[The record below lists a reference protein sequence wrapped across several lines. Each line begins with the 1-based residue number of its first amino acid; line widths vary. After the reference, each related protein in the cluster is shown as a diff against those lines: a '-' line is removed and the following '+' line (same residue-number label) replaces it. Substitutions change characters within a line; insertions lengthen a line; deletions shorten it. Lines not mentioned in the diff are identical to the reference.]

1 MTRTLSSPS
10 GPRPEEAP
18 ATWPELFAGWVAATP
33 DAVAVECRAQ
43 RLTYAEL
50 DDRSARLATVL
61 VERGAGPETLV
72 ALAVP
77 RGVDLVVAQVAI
89 LRAGAAYLPLDPD
102 QPPSR
107 TELVVDDARPAVL
120 LGTRETAAQL
130 PLPAGTPAVL
140 LDDDAGA
147 IAAAAPASAVE
158 LDVRSAAYVI
168 HTSGSTGRPKGVV
181 VTHSGVAQL
190 VATQSHRLGVG
201 PDDRVLGFA
210 STGFDVA
217 FWELCMAL
225 LSGGRLVV
233 VPAELRL
240 PGPELAGYAR
250 EHAVTVMA
258 LPPALLA
265 ALPPDVDLPR
275 ATLLAG
281 TERVSPEL
289 VARWGRDRRMVNAYG
304 PTEATVNSTLGE
316 CDPARTGPTVPI
328 GVPDPQTTVH
338 VLGPDLAPAD
348 EGELYLGGPGLA
360 RGYLNRPGL
369 TAERFVADP
378 FGGPGERLYRTGDL
392 VRRDPDGEL
401 EFLGRA
407 DDQLK
412 VRGYRIEPG
421 EIESVLRAHP
431 HVADA
436 VAGLHEP
443 APGDRRLAAWVVP
456 ATGGTDAAERVS
468 NWKDVHELLYAA
480 TSAEDGDP
488 TGYEGGFAGW
498 NSTYDG
504 TAIPRADMRAWRDAT
519 VERIRELG
527 PGRVLELGVGNGLL
541 LAELAAGCPRYVGT
555 DVSAEAVAALGR
567 WVDGR
572 PELQERVELHARAA
586 HELDDLAGPFD
597 TIVINSVAQ
606 YFPGPE
612 YLLDVLQRSA
622 GLLAPGGAIFVGDV
636 RHAGLLRTFRAGV
649 VATRSPAADP
659 AELRRALDGAV
670 AWEGELLCHPDFFT
684 GLDGYAGLD
693 GFDGALIR
701 IKRATAHDELS
712 RYRYDVV
719 LRRSGASGAGGAP
732 GPEPVRLSWAGAGS
746 SAHGLAGAIRGALAD
761 GRPDALRV
769 TGVPDLRSAGDRAA
783 RARIDGEPEPE
794 AGADPEEL
802 LRLGESLGYT
812 AAGTWGSE
820 PTVELLFTRPG
831 AGSEPAAAQEAV
843 YRPTG
848 AAELVHRPA
857 PFRDVDVLVGT
868 LREHLRDRLP
878 DWMVPAAVVPV
889 PSIPVLASGKTDRAA
904 LPAPDLSAQVR
915 GTRPGTPREELLCT
929 LVSEVLGV
937 PGIGTDDDFFALGGD
952 SVLSIRL
959 VVRAREAGL
968 TITPRQVFT
977 HRTVQELAEVVGT
990 RTVHTGTD
998 CSSSVTEP
1006 DDEAHAALEVPGG
1019 IAFTGPVS
1027 PLQEGFFFHAALDPS
1042 DTSYVVQEVLD
1053 LPSDVDSDALRAAVQ
1068 DLLDRHPQ
1076 LRAGFAQR
1084 ADGRVVQA
1092 VAARVELP
1100 WSEHH
1105 VDAAGTAGG
1114 SADGSIDG
1122 GSTDSGSADGSSADG
1137 SSTAGGSAA
1146 GGSAAAGTDGGAAVL
1161 DAERARPFDLA
1172 RPPLLRA
1179 ALLHDHG
1186 RARLALT
1193 FQHAVLD
1200 GWSVAVLV
1208 GELQQAYAERSR
1220 GRTPADD
1227 GRTQQAEA
1235 RLRAWFD
1242 HLAALD
1248 TGPAR
1253 AEAREVW
1260 DAELAGAEPVRL
1272 LDSLPGPALPGT
1284 AQSDAALSDTAL
1296 SGTELP
1302 APVPRPHARRTLTLD
1317 AEATGALDR
1326 AARAQG
1332 VTPST
1337 LLHAAWAL
1345 TVGALTGNC
1354 DVLVGSTVS
1363 GRDAAVD
1370 GIAEAVGLFV
1380 NTVPVRLRWAPGE
1393 PLSVPLRRMQEGR
1406 TAVLDHP
1413 QVRLADLQRD
1423 RGELFDSIVVVE
1435 NFPAAAEGVVGDVEV
1450 RDAVHY
1456 PLALVVGTGAETTV
1470 VLKHDLDRVDVET
1483 AALVLELFGATV
1495 HALVHEPARATG
1507 SLPLRAGA
1515 EPAAGPVRPLD
1526 TRTLPERITAGLARD
1541 PGRTVVVAPDGE
1553 LAAAEL
1559 DRRSAALAGALRE
1572 RGAGPGTVVGVAVP
1586 RSCALMVALTGV
1598 LRSGAAYLPLDPEH
1612 PPERLSFVAADAGV
1626 DLVVVAAQG
1635 GPAEGASPQDVP
1647 LPGLPGVTRIPVEEA
1662 AAGPVP
1668 AELPHP
1674 DPDDAAYLIYTS
1686 GSTGRPKGVVVS
1698 HRAVGN
1704 RLDWMQDAYPL
1715 GADDRVLQKTP
1726 AGFDVSVWEFFW
1738 ALAEGATVVL
1748 ARPGGHRDPE
1758 YLAATVRDERITTL
1772 HFVPSMLEGFLA
1784 AEQVTADAGWA
1795 RSLRRVFCSGEA
1807 LPAAAARDW
1816 HALTGVPLHNLY
1828 GPTEAAVDVT
1838 AHAVAASPVAD
1849 GADGPG
1855 SGAGGTVPIGTPVWN
1870 TRTHVLDACLRP
1882 VPDGVP
1888 GELYLAGVQLARGY
1902 HARPDLTADRFV
1914 ADPFG
1919 GPGERLYRTG
1929 DVVRRTGAA
1938 IEYLGRDDGQVKIR
1952 GQRIELGEIEAA
1964 LGALDGVARAA
1975 VVIRRDGPAPTLV
1988 GYVVPRAGGVE
1999 GCGVEGCGVEGCGV
2013 EGSALREAL
2022 AARLPE
2028 AMVPAAV
2035 VVLDDLPLTPNG
2047 KLDRAAL
2054 PAPGATGSGA
2064 SRAPATHA
2072 ERVLCAA
2079 FAEVLQRDTVSADD
2093 DFLAL
2098 GGDSITSIAVSSR
2111 ARRAGLDV
2119 GPADVLAGRT
2129 PAAVAGRAGEAA
2141 APIPPL
2147 PEPDAATWDRV
2158 RAVAGSGVAEIW
2170 PLSPLQ
2176 EGLYFHATLDGAE
2189 HDVYTVQE
2197 TVDLDHELDLDRF
2210 RDAVATLMAHH
2221 PALCAGFTADG
2232 LDGPVQFVLSDPAP
2246 PVEVVELGVA
2256 GADVD
2261 TERERATAADRAT
2274 PLDPAAPPLFRVT
2287 VLRGGGRDR
2296 VLIHRHLLIWDGW
2309 SAWLV
2314 LRGLFDTYA
2323 GDTPPEPG
2331 GSYRDLLA
2339 WLAARD
2345 PEPGREAWRTALA
2358 GLQEPTL
2365 AGPPP
2370 GTARHEVTETHSEL
2384 DAATSARLR
2393 ELARERGVTPST
2405 VLTTAWALALAAG
2418 TGRTDVVFGTSVAG
2432 RPSAVPDVENV
2443 VGLFLNTVPARVV
2456 LQPAESGADLLTR
2469 VQDERLALLP
2479 HETVGLGE
2487 IQRLSGHRTLFDT
2500 LFVYR
2505 PEGGA
2510 ERIADL
2516 GARHGVTALHN
2527 VDATHYPLTF
2537 IVTPGERFRITLS
2550 HTVGDD
2556 EAAAWI
2562 GRVERAVTALL
2573 DGPGDPVAGQ
2583 DLRSEAERAAV
2594 ERYRDGD
2601 PVDLAGD
2608 TIADLLAERA
2618 AVAAD
2623 DLALVSH
2630 STRLSYAEL
2639 DAAVNRTARLL
2650 LARGAGPETVVA
2662 LGLPRSAETVIALF
2676 AVLRTGAAYLPLEL
2690 DHPAA
2695 RLVETMRDAGPVALL
2710 TTSDVAPTLDGAG
2723 VATVVLDAPAV
2734 TAERSA
2740 LDPGPLTDDELG
2752 GFARSNPRR
2761 LDLPAYVIYTS
2772 GSTGRPKGV
2781 VTPYRGLTNM
2791 QINHR
2796 REIFDPVVADVRA
2809 RRGPHARLRVAHTV
2823 SFAFDMSWEE
2833 LLWLVEGHEVHVA
2846 DEELRRDAERL
2857 VAYCDEH
2864 AVDVVNVTP
2873 TYAAALLD
2881 AGLLAQRPMPLVLLG
2896 GEAVSDAVW
2905 TALREADGVL
2915 GYNLYGPTEY
2925 TINTLGAGTEDSATP
2940 TVGRP
2945 ITNTTAHVLDAWLR
2959 PVPDGVPGE
2968 LYIAGD
2974 GLARGYLGRYGLTA
2988 ERFVADPHRPG
2999 GRMYRTGDLVRRR
3012 IGEGGRGVLDF
3023 LGRTDDQVK
3032 IRGHRVEPGEVA
3044 AVLDAHPAVARA
3056 AVVADRSGPGGIARL
3071 VGYVVAAAAASA
3083 AVHPEP
3089 GADLPRVLRDDL
3101 RERLPDHLVPAA
3113 IVVVE
3118 DLPLT
3123 VNGKLDTGGLPAPD
3137 LAPAGQGRPPATP
3150 AEETLCGLFA
3160 QVLELPRVGPEDDF
3174 FDLGGHSLL
3183 ATRLLTRARTALG
3196 TDLVLRDLFAAPT
3209 PELLAARAG
3218 VAAPSTDRPELVA
3231 RPDRGDLLP
3240 LSGAQARLWL
3250 VSREGASAA
3259 YNYPLILRLSGELD
3273 TGALGA
3279 ALDDVVTRHEAL
3291 RTVIVEPGPRQR
3303 ILPAARVPFTVA
3315 EPATPEELAALVAAE
3330 LERPFDLAREIPIR
3344 ATVVPVS
3351 GFRGQDRDNHSL
3363 LLMLHHIATD
3373 EWSDRP
3379 LLDDLATAYTARLEG
3394 RAPGWAPLPVQYG
3407 DHTLWQA
3414 ELLGDP
3420 ADPGSLA
3427 ARRLDW
3433 WEATLAGAPDELE
3446 LPADRPRPPRPTHAG
3461 GLVEHPLPDDVRTG
3475 LHALG
3480 RTHGAS
3486 PFLVLHAAVV
3496 ALLTRLGAGT
3506 DLPLGAP
3513 VTGRADERL
3522 EDLVGFFVDT
3532 VVLRT
3537 DTSGDPTPAE
3547 LVARVRDAD
3556 LAAFAHADVP
3566 HQAVVER
3573 VNPPREPGRNPL
3585 FQVMVAHHARTADTL
3600 PALPGVTVT
3609 EEPVEARTAK
3619 FDLVFSFA
3627 ETTGDDAG
3635 LALHLEYSAER
3646 FDRATAASIAERFA
3660 AVAAAFATEPEV
3672 PLGRIDVLGPAGR
3685 AALAESAGDRD
3696 GGGAFAGPLS
3706 DVVSRHATADPD
3718 AIAVTDAD
3726 GDLSYAELDGRAAAV
3741 AAHLAASGIGRRDVV
3756 AVAVGRDAGLAATVL
3771 GLWRLGA
3778 VWLPVDPAHPA
3789 ERLTH
3794 LLTDS
3799 GAVALVATDAVAGRI
3814 PAVPG
3819 LPRLAPDGAP
3829 GESVPEPVALGP
3841 DDPAYLI
3848 YTSGSTGRPKG
3859 VLVPHDGIGVLTAT
3873 AAGRF
3878 GLDAG
3883 SRVLQ
3888 FASPGFDVVVF
3899 ELAMALG
3906 SGGRLVVAPEEV
3918 RTAGPELPAFLARH
3932 GVTHAAIPPALL
3944 GALPAGTELPS
3955 GMHVLV
3961 GTEAVPAD
3969 LVQRWAGRVALVV
3982 CYGLTEASVN
3992 STLWRA
3998 EPLPDGRVPI
4008 GSPDPGTV
4016 VQILD
4021 ERLAPVPDG
4030 VAGEMYVG
4038 GRGLALGYPGRAATT
4053 AERFVADPA
4062 GPPGARLYRTG
4073 DRVRRR
4079 DGLLEFLGRT
4089 DDQLKIRGH
4098 RVEPGEVAAVVSAH
4112 PAVRQAVVAAR
4123 GDLLVAY
4130 VVPEPGGAPEPAGL
4144 RAHAAER
4151 LPAALVPG
4159 AVVVLDGPLPLT
4171 PNGKIDHRA
4180 LDRLPLPGTGSGGP
4194 VTAAQRELAGL
4205 VGEVLG
4211 AADVGPDDDFFA
4223 LGCHSMAAMRLI
4235 GRVRARFGADLSVR
4249 DVFDAPTVAA
4259 LADLLARR
4267 PTDRPELV
4275 AGPPADPRG
4284 EPLAPAQVWRWARHR
4299 VDPRPDHALV
4309 LRPAEPYDTAA
4320 LAAAVDDV
4328 VARHEPLRS
4337 VFTGPGPSADTSSA
4351 EGLRL
4356 VRDHGPGLVESTRP
4370 AAELA
4375 REPFDLTVEPP
4386 FRALLAAGG
4395 ELVLVLHYL
4404 GVDEWS
4410 VVPLLR
4416 DLAAAYAARRQ
4427 GRTPEFTPLPVTATD
4442 HARWARAL
4450 AGVADDPGSAG
4461 PDTAES
4467 PGTAGSPGSAGGSGT
4482 ADDPATAD
4490 GSGSAG
4496 GSATA
4501 GESGTAGGSG
4511 TADGSGS
4518 AGGSGTAGGSGPEP
4532 DGRHARAVAYWQA
4545 ALTGVPAPVD
4555 PPAPGTVPVAAE
4567 TVVTELDPALRAE
4580 VEALARRERA
4590 GLFTVVQSALA
4601 VVLARRGAAVP
4612 VPTASFVAGRT
4623 EPALTDLVGSVA
4635 DVAILPV
4642 RPGPRGVDA
4651 ELLRTTRAD
4660 DLAGYDHVSIGLAA
4674 VARAVWDADPARV
4687 RPTVLLVPHED
4698 TGLADEQRV
4707 LGTLDAL
4714 DTGGATADLTVSV
4727 AEPEGDGS
4735 IVLELTHRLDAWTGD
4750 EARALAGELVEELR
4764 AAVRR

>member
-1 MTRTLSSPS
+1 MTRTLSHPS
-10 GPRPEEAP
+10 APRPDEAL
-18 ATWPELFAGWVAATP
+18 ATWPALFAERVAATP
-33 DAVAVECRAQ
+33 DAVAVQCRAD
-43 RLTYAEL
+43 RLTYAGL
-50 DDRSARLATVL
+50 DDRAARLATVL
-61 VERGAGPETLV
+61 IERGAGPETLV

-77 RGVDLVVAQVAI
+77 RGIDLVVAQVAI
-89 LRAGAAYLPLDPD
+89 LRAGAAYLPVDPD

-107 TELVVDDARPAVL
+107 TELVIDDARPAVVL
-120 LGTRETAAQL
+120 STRDVAAEL
-130 PLPAGTPAVL
+130 ALPAGIPTVL
-140 LDDDAGA
+140 LDGDAPV
-147 IAAAAPASAVE
+147 IAAAVPAPAPD
-158 LDVRSAAYVI
+158 LDVRAAAYVI

-181 VTHSGVAQL
+181 VTHSGVTQL
-190 VATQSHRLGVG
+190 VATQTRRLGIG
-201 PDDRVLGFA
+201 AGDRILGFA

-233 VPAELRL
+233 VPSELRL

-250 EHAVTVMA
+250 EHGVTVMA

-304 PTEATVNSTLGE
+304 PTEATVNATLGE

-328 GVPDPQTTVH
+328 GLPDPMTTVH
-338 VLGPDLAPAD
+338 VLGPDLRPTT

-369 TAERFVADP
+369 TAGRFVADP
-378 FGGPGERLYRTGDL
+378 FGAPGERLYRTGDV
-392 VRRDPDGEL
+392 VRIDDDGEL

-421 EIESVLRAHP
+421 EIESVLRGHP

-456 ATGGTDAAERVS
+456 ATGGADPADRVAD
-468 NWKDVHELLYAA
+468 WRGVHELLYAA

-504 TAIPRADMRAWRDAT
+504 TAIGRDDMRAWRDAT
-519 VERIRELG
+519 VARIRELG

-541 LAELAAGCPRYVGT
+541 LSELAPDCPRYVGT
-555 DVSAEAVAALGR
+555 DLSAEAVAALGR

-572 PELQERVELHARAA
+572 PGLRERVELHARAA
-586 HELDDLAGPFD
+586 HELDGLDGPFD

-612 YLLDVLQRSA
+612 YLLDVLHRSA
-622 GLLAPGGAIFVGDV
+622 ALLAPGGAVFVGDV

-649 VATRSPAADP
+649 VATRSPDADP
-659 AELRRALDGAV
+659 VELRRALDGAV

-684 GLDGYAGLD
+684 GLDGLAGTE
-693 GFDGALIR
+693 IR
-701 IKRATAHDELS
+701 IKRAAAHDELS

-719 LRRSGASGAGGAP
+719 LRPGAVRPDPAVEPVVLSWEGAGASAQT
-732 GPEPVRLSWAGAGS
+732 LTC
-746 SAHGLAGAIRGALAD
+746 AIRGALRD
-761 GRPDALRV
+761 GFPEALRV

-783 RARIDGEPEPE
+783 RARIDGEPEPD

-802 LRLGESLGYT
+802 LRLGESLGYV
-812 AAGTWGSE
+812 AAGTWGPE
-820 PTVELLFTRPG
+820 PTVELLFARPG
-831 AGSEPAAAQEAV
+831 VVADPL

-848 AAELVHRPA
+848 ATDPVHRPA

-868 LREHLRDRLP
+868 LREHLRGRLP
-878 DWMVPAAVVPV
+878 EWMVPAAVVAV
-889 PSIPVLASGKTDRAA
+889 PSIPVLANGKTDRAA

-915 GTRPGTPREELLCT
+915 GTPPGTPREELLCT

-937 PGIGTDDDFFALGGD
+937 PGMGADDDFFALGGD

-968 TITPRQVFT
+968 AITPRQVFT
-977 HRTVQELAEVVGT
+977 HRTVQELAAVA
-990 RTVHTGTD
+990 TVHTVHAGSDIGPAGT
-998 CSSSVTEP
+998 EL
-1006 DDEAHAALEVPGG
+1006 DDDARSAFAALDG
-1019 IAFTGPVS
+1019 IALVGPVA

-1053 LPSDVDSDALRAAVQ
+1053 LPSDVDPTAVRAALG

-1092 VAARVELP
+1092 VADRVVLP

-1105 VDAAGTAGG
+1105 VIGG
-1114 SADGSIDG
+1114 GDD
-1122 GSTDSGSADGSSADG
+1122 
-1137 SSTAGGSAA
+1137 
-1146 GGSAAAGTDGGAAVL
+1146 VL

-1179 ALLHDHG
+1179 ALLHDDD

-1200 GWSVAVLV
+1200 GWSVALLV
-1208 GELQQAYAERSR
+1208 GELQEAYAARLAGHAPVGEAPAGDDRAERA
-1220 GRTPADD
+1220 T
-1227 GRTQQAEA
+1227 A

-1242 HLAALD
+1242 HLTALD
-1248 TGPAR
+1248 ADGAR
-1253 AEAREVW
+1253 AAAGEVW

-1272 LDSLPGPALPGT
+1272 LDA
-1284 AQSDAALSDTAL
+1284 
-1296 SGTELP
+1296 LP
-1302 APVPRPHARRTLTLD
+1302 APGSSSHRPRPHVQRTLTLD
-1317 AEATGALDR
+1317 ADATGALDR

-1345 TVGALTGNC
+1345 TVGALSGSR

-1363 GRDAAVD
+1363 GRDAPVD
-1370 GIAEAVGLFV
+1370 GIGEAVGLFV

-1393 PLSVPLRRMQEGR
+1393 SLSAPLRRMQDGR

-1413 QVRLADLQRD
+1413 QVRLADLQRG
-1423 RGELFDSIVVVE
+1423 RGELFDSLVVVE
-1435 NFPAAAEGVVGDVEV
+1435 NFPAAPAGIVGDVEV

-1456 PLALVVGTGAETTV
+1456 PLALVVGTGRETTV
-1470 VLKHDLDRVDVET
+1470 VLKHDRARVDAGT
-1483 AALVLELFGATV
+1483 AQLLLDLFGATV
-1495 HALVHEPARATG
+1495 TALVHEPARAAG
-1507 SLPLRAGA
+1507 SLPLRSDD

-1526 TRTLPERITAGLARD
+1526 IRTLPERITAGLARD
-1541 PGRTVVVAPDGE
+1541 PGHTAVVAPDGT
-1553 LAAAEL
+1553 LDAAEL
-1559 DRRSAALAGALRE
+1559 DRRSAALAGALRA
-1572 RGAGPGTVVGVAVP
+1572 RGAGPGAVVGVAVP
-1586 RSCALMVALTGV
+1586 RSCELMVALIGV
-1598 LRSGAAYLPLDPEH
+1598 LRAGAAYLPLDPDH
-1612 PPERLSFVAADAGV
+1612 PAERSAHIAADAGL
-1626 DLVVVAAQG
+1626 DLVLVPSA
-1635 GPAEGASPQDVP
+1635 DDP
-1647 LPGLPGVTRIPVEEA
+1647 LPELPGVTRLPVGPLSA
-1662 AAGPVP
+1662 DPVP
-1668 AELPHP
+1668 ADLPFP

-1698 HRAVGN
+1698 HRAIGN
-1704 RLDWMQDAYPL
+1704 RLDWMQYAHPIT
-1715 GADDRVLQKTP
+1715 AVDRVLQKTP

-1738 ALAEGATVVL
+1738 APARGATVVL

-1758 YLAATVRDERITTL
+1758 YLAGLIREERITTL

-1784 AEQVTADAGWA
+1784 AEQVTADPSWA

-1816 HALTGVPLHNLY
+1816 HALTGVELHNLY

-1838 AHAVAASPVAD
+1838 AHAV
-1849 GADGPG
+1849 GADP
-1855 SGAGGTVPIGTPVWN
+1855 GTVPIGDPVWN
-1870 TRTHVLDACLRP
+1870 TRTHVLDGCLRP

-1902 HARPDLTADRFV
+1902 HARPGLTADRFV

-1919 GPGERLYRTG
+1919 APGERLYRTG
-1929 DVVRRTGAA
+1929 DVVRRAGGTL
-1938 IEYLGRDDGQVKIR
+1938 EYLGREDGQVKIR
-1952 GQRIELGEIEAA
+1952 GQRIELGEIEAE
-1964 LGALDGVARAA
+1964 LGALDGVGRAA
-1975 VVIRRDGPAPTLV
+1975 VVIRRDGPAPVLV
-1988 GYVVPRAGGVE
+1988 GYVVPRPAPSGDPGADVPGAAGVPA
-1999 GCGVEGCGVEGCGV
+1999 
-2013 EGSALREAL
+2013 SAGETGALDGATLREAL

-2047 KLDRAAL
+2047 KLDRNAL
-2054 PAPGATGSGA
+2054 PAPEAAASGPV
-2064 SRAPATHA
+2064 REPATHA

-2079 FAEVLQRDTVSADD
+2079 FAEVLGRDTVSADD

-2119 GPADVLAGRT
+2119 GPADVLTGRT
-2129 PAAVAGRAGEAA
+2129 PAAVAARAGTVAE
-2141 APIPPL
+2141 PVPPL
-2147 PEPDAATWDRV
+2147 PEPDEATWRRV
-2158 RAVAGSGVAEIW
+2158 REIAGPDVAEVW

-2210 RDAVATLMAHH
+2210 RAAVATLMARH
-2221 PALCAGFTADG
+2221 PALRAGFTADG
-2232 LDGPVQFVLSDPAP
+2232 LDGPVQFVVSEPAP
-2246 PVEVVELGVA
+2246 PVELVEVA
-2256 GADVD
+2256 GDD
-2261 TERERATAADRAT
+2261 ERDRATAADRST
-2274 PLDPAAPPLFRVT
+2274 PPALAIPPLFRIT

-2323 GDTPPEPG
+2323 GAAPPEPG

-2358 GLQEPTL
+2358 GLAEPTL

-2370 GTARHEVTETHSEL
+2370 GTGRHEVAETHLDL
-2384 DAATSARLR
+2384 DAATSTRLR
-2393 ELARERGVTPST
+2393 ELARDRGVTPST
-2405 VLTTAWALALAAG
+2405 VLSTAWALALAAG

-2443 VGLFLNTVPARVV
+2443 VGLFLNTVPARVG
-2456 LQPAESGADLLTR
+2456 LRPAETGAALLAR

-2505 PEGGA
+2505 PEGG
-2510 ERIADL
+2510 EQRIADL
-2516 GARHGVTALHN
+2516 GARHGVTGMRN
-2527 VDATHYPLTF
+2527 VDATHYPLTLV
-2537 IVTPGERFRITLS
+2537 VTPGERFRITLS

-2556 EAAAWI
+2556 AAAAWT
-2562 GRVERAVTALL
+2562 GRVERALRALL
-2573 DGPGDPVAGQ
+2573 DHPDDPVVAH
-2583 DLRSEAERAAV
+2583 DLRSDHERDAV
-2594 ERYRDGD
+2594 EEHRTGRT
-2601 PVDLAGD
+2601 VDLAGD
-2608 TIADLLAERA
+2608 TVADLLAERA

-2623 DLALVSH
+2623 DLALVSGP
-2630 STRLSYAEL
+2630 TRFTYAEL

-2650 LARGAGPETVVA
+2650 IARGAGPETVVA

-2695 RLVETMRDAGPVALL
+2695 RLVETMQDARPVALL
-2710 TTSDVAPTLDGAG
+2710 TTAAVAPTLDGAD
-2723 VATVVLDAPAV
+2723 VRAIVLDDAAV
-2734 TAERSA
+2734 AAERAA
-2740 LDPGPLTDDELG
+2740 LDPGPLTGDELG
-2752 GFARSNPRR
+2752 DFARGDPRR

-2791 QINHR
+2791 QLNHR

-2809 RRGPHARLRVAHTV
+2809 RRGPDARLRVAHTV

-2857 VAYCDEH
+2857 VAYCDGNEI
-2864 AVDVVNVTP
+2864 DVVNVTP

-2881 AGLLAQRPMPLVLLG
+2881 AGLLAHRPMPLVLLG

-2925 TINTLGAGTEDSATP
+2925 TINTLGAGTGDSATP
-2940 TVGRP
+2940 AVGRP
-2945 ITNTTAHVLDAWLR
+2945 ITNTTAHVLDTWLR

-2988 ERFVADPHRPG
+2988 ERFVADPRNPG

-3012 IGEGGRGVLDF
+3012 TGGDVHGILDF

-3044 AVLDAHPAVARA
+3044 ALLDAHPAVARA

-3071 VGYVVAAAAASA
+3071 VGYVVAAAHEAAP
-3083 AVHPEP
+3083 VT
-3089 GADLPRVLRDDL
+3089 DLPRALRDEL
-3101 RERLPDHLVPAA
+3101 RDRLPDHLVPAA
-3113 IVVVE
+3113 IVVVD

-3123 VNGKLDTGGLPAPD
+3123 VNGKLDTGALPAPD

-3183 ATRLLTRARTALG
+3183 ATRLLSRARTALG
-3196 TDLVLRDLFAAPT
+3196 ADLVLRDLFAAPT

-3218 VAAPSTDRPELVA
+3218 AATPSTGRPELVA

-3240 LSGAQARLWL
+3240 LSAAQARLWL
-3250 VSREGASAA
+3250 VSREGGGAA
-3259 YNYPLILRLSGELD
+3259 YHFPLVLRLR
-3273 TGALGA
+3273 GALDIDALAA
-3279 ALDDVVTRHEAL
+3279 ALDDVVARHEAL

-3303 ILPAARVPFTVA
+3303 VLPAPRVPFTVVD
-3315 EPATPEELAALVAAE
+3315 TEEAQVPDLVAAE
-3330 LERPFDLAREIPIR
+3330 LERPFDLARDIPIR
-3344 ATVVPVS
+3344 ATVLRPGPREHVLV
-3351 GFRGQDRDNHSL
+3351 
-3363 LLMLHHIATD
+3363 LMLHHIATD

-3379 LLDDLATAYTARLEG
+3379 LLDDLAIAYRARLDG
-3394 RAPGWAPLPVQYG
+3394 REPGWEPLPVQYG

-3420 ADPGSLA
+3420 RDPGSLA
-3427 ARRLDW
+3427 ARHLDW
-3433 WEATLAGAPDELE
+3433 WESTLAGAPEEIE
-3446 LPADRPRPPRPTHAG
+3446 LPADRARPARPTYAG
-3461 GLVEHPLPDDVRTG
+3461 GLVEHPLPADVRAG
-3475 LHALG
+3475 LHTLG

-3486 PFLVLHAAVV
+3486 PFLVLHAAVA

-3532 VVLRT
+3532 VVLRA

-3547 LVARVRDAD
+3547 LVDRVRDAD

-3573 VNPPREPGRNPL
+3573 INPVREPGRNPL
-3585 FQVMVAHHARTADTL
+3585 FQVMVAHHARPGGEL
-3600 PALPGVTVT
+3600 LALPGVTAA

-3627 ETTGDDAG
+3627 ETTGEDG
-3635 LALHLEYSAER
+3635 SLALHLEYSAER
-3646 FDRATAASIAERFA
+3646 FDRRSAESIAARFA
-3660 AVAAAFATEPEV
+3660 AVAHAFATAPERSI
-3672 PLGRIDVLGPAGR
+3672 GAIDVLDEAER
-3685 AALAESAGDRD
+3685 AALRDRSGDPS
-3696 GGGAFAGPLS
+3696 GGGAFLGPLS
-3706 DVVSRHATADPD
+3706 DVVARHASSTPA
-3718 AIAVTDAD
+3718 AIAVTGPG
-3726 GDLSYAELDGRAAAV
+3726 GDVSYAELDARAAGV
-3741 AAHLAASGIGRRDVV
+3741 AAHLAASGIGRGDVV
-3756 AVAVGRDAGLAATVL
+3756 AVAVGRDAGLVATVL

-3778 VWLPVDPAHPA
+3778 VWLALDPAHPS

-3799 GAVALVATDAVAGRI
+3799 GAVALVVTDDVADRI
-3814 PAVPG
+3814 PTVDG
-3819 LPRLAPDGAP
+3819 LPRLTPDAPAGDHA
-3829 GESVPEPVALGP
+3829 PEPVALGP

-3859 VLVPHDGIGVLTAT
+3859 VLVPHDGVGVLTAT
-3873 AAGRF
+3873 AAERF
-3878 GLDAG
+3878 GVDSG

-3906 SGGRLVVAPEEV
+3906 TGGRLVVAPEGV
-3918 RTAGPELPAFLARH
+3918 RTTGPELPAFLARH

-3944 GALPAGTELPS
+3944 GAFPAGTELPA

-3961 GTEAVPAD
+3961 GTEAVPPD
-3969 LVQRWAGRVALVV
+3969 LVERWAGRVSLVV

-3992 STLWRA
+3992 STLWLA
-3998 EPLPDGRVPI
+3998 GPTGDGRVPI
-4008 GSPDPGTV
+4008 GIPDPGTV
-4016 VQILD
+4016 VRVLD
-4021 ERLAPVPDG
+4021 DRLSPVPDG
-4030 VAGEMYVG
+4030 VAGELYVG
-4038 GRGLALGYPGRAATT
+4038 GRGLALGYPGRPGLSAG
-4053 AERFVADPA
+4053 RFVADPG

-4079 DGLLEFLGRT
+4079 EGLLEFLGRT

-4098 RVEPGEVAAVVSAH
+4098 RVEPGEVAAAVTAH
-4112 PAVRQAVVAAR
+4112 PAVRQAVVDTR
-4123 GDLLVAY
+4123 GDLLAVY
-4130 VVPEPGGAPEPAGL
+4130 VVPEPGHQPEPAEL
-4144 RAHAAER
+4144 RAHAADR

-4171 PNGKIDHRA
+4171 PNGKVDRRA
-4180 LDRLPLPGTGSGGP
+4180 LSRLPLPGAGP
-4194 VTAAQRELAGL
+4194 GTTATATAAQRALAGL
-4205 VGEVLG
+4205 VADVLG
-4211 AADVGPDDDFFA
+4211 AEHVGPDDDFFA
-4223 LGCHSMAAMRLI
+4223 LGGHSMAAMRLI
-4235 GRVRARFGADLSVR
+4235 GRVRARFGADLAVR

-4259 LADLLARR
+4259 LADLLERR

-4275 AGPPADPRG
+4275 AGPPAAADG
-4284 EPLAPAQVWRWARHR
+4284 EPLAPAQEWRWARHR

-4309 LRPAEPYDTAA
+4309 LRPGEPYDTAA

-4337 VFTGPGPSADTSSA
+4337 VFTH
-4351 EGLRL
+4351 GLRV
-4356 VRDHGPGLVESTRP
+4356 VRERGAGLVESDRP

-4375 REPFDLTVEPP
+4375 REPFDLTVEAP
-4386 FRALLAAGG
+4386 FRAILSGDG

-4416 DLAAAYAARRQ
+4416 DLATAYDARRH
-4427 GRTPEFTPLPVTATD
+4427 GRAPEFTPLPVTATD

-4450 AGVADDPGSAG
+4450 AGMG
-4461 PDTAES
+4461 E
-4467 PGTAGSPGSAGGSGT
+4467 
-4482 ADDPATAD
+4482 
-4490 GSGSAG
+4490 
-4496 GSATA
+4496 A
-4501 GESGTAGGSG
+4501 GE
-4511 TADGSGS
+4511 
-4518 AGGSGTAGGSGPEP
+4518 PPP
-4532 DGRHARAVAYWQA
+4532 DGRYARAAGHWRA
-4545 ALTGVPAPVD
+4545 ALAGVEAPV
-4555 PPAPGTVPVAAE
+4555 GENEHVGSAAA
-4567 TVVTELDPALRAE
+4567 TVVGEIDAELRAE

-4601 VVLARRGAAVP
+4601 VVLARRGATVP

-4623 EPALTDLVGSVA
+4623 EPELTDLVGCVA

-4642 RPGPRGVDA
+4642 RPGARGLNA

-4660 DLAGYDHVSIGLAA
+4660 DLAGYDHATIGLAA
-4674 VARAVWDADPARV
+4674 VAREVWGADPARV
-4687 RPTVLLVPHED
+4687 RPQVLLIPHED

-4727 AEPEGDGS
+4727 AQPEGDGP
-4735 IVLELTHRLDAWTGD
+4735 IVLELTHRLDAWTD
-4750 EARALAGELVEELR
+4750 AQVRALAGELVDELR
-4764 AAVRR
+4764 TAVRR

>member
-10 GPRPEEAP
+10 GSRPEEAP

-107 TELVVDDARPAVL
+107 TELVVDDALPAVL
-120 LGTRETAAQL
+120 LGTRDTAAQL

-147 IAAAAPASAVE
+147 IAAAAPAPAVE
-158 LDVRSAAYVI
+158 LDVRAAAYVI

-190 VATQSHRLGVG
+190 VATQSRRLGVG

-240 PGPELAGYAR
+240 PGPELADYAR
-250 EHAVTVMA
+250 EHGVTVMA

-456 ATGGTDAAERVS
+456 ATGGADAAERVS
-468 NWKDVHELLYAA
+468 DWKDVHELLYAA

-504 TAIPRADMRAWRDAT
+504 TAIPRTDMRAWRDAT

-541 LAELAAGCPRYVGT
+541 LAELAADCPRYVGT

-572 PELQERVELHARAA
+572 PELQDRVELHARAA
-586 HELDDLAGPFD
+586 HELDGLTGPFD

-612 YLLDVLQRSA
+612 YLLDVLRRSA

-649 VATRSPAADP
+649 VATRSPEADP

-684 GLDGYAGLD
+684 GLDRYDGLD

-719 LRRSGASGAGGAP
+719 LRRSGASGAGGGP
-732 GPEPVRLSWAGAGS
+732 VPEPVRLSWAGAGS

-761 GRPDALRV
+761 GCPDALHV

-783 RARIDGEPEPE
+783 RARIDGEPGPE

-812 AAGTWGSE
+812 AAGTWGPE
-820 PTVELLFTRPG
+820 PTVELLFTRPEP
-831 AGSEPAAAQEAV
+831 GSESAAPQAAR

-857 PFRDVDVLVGT
+857 PFRDVDVLVGM

-878 DWMVPAAVVPV
+878 EWMVPAAVVPV

-915 GTRPGTPREELLCT
+915 GTRPETPREELLCT

-977 HRTVQELAEVVGT
+977 HRTVQELAGVAGT
-990 RTVHTGTD
+990 PAVHTGTAG
-998 CSSSVTEP
+998 SSPGTEP
-1006 DDEAHAALEVPGG
+1006 DDEARAAIEAPGG
-1019 IAFTGPVS
+1019 IAFAGPVS

-1053 LPSDVDSDALRAAVQ
+1053 LPSDVDPQALRAAVQ

-1105 VDAAGTAGG
+1105 VD
-1114 SADGSIDG
+1114 
-1122 GSTDSGSADGSSADG
+1122 
-1137 SSTAGGSAA
+1137 
-1146 GGSAAAGTDGGAAVL
+1146 AAAGTDGGAAVL

-1208 GELQQAYAERSR
+1208 GELQQAHAERSR

-1227 GRTQQAEA
+1227 GRAQQAEA
-1235 RLRAWFD
+1235 RLCAWFD

-1248 TGPAR
+1248 TDPAR

-1260 DAELAGAEPVRL
+1260 GAELAGAEPVRL
-1272 LDSLPGPALPGT
+1272 LDALPGT
-1284 AQSDAALSDTAL
+1284 APTAPGRRGTTGDAQQ
-1296 SGTELP
+1296 
-1302 APVPRPHARRTLTLD
+1302 PRPHARRTLTLD
-1317 AEATGALDR
+1317 AAATGALDR

-1345 TVGALTGNC
+1345 TVGALTGSR

-1380 NTVPVRLRWAPGE
+1380 NTVPVRMRWAPGE

-1423 RGELFDSIVVVE
+1423 RGGGELFDSIVVVE
-1435 NFPAAAEGVVGDVEV
+1435 NFPAAAGGVVGDVEV

-1456 PLALVVGTGAETTV
+1456 PLALVVGAGAETTV
-1470 VLKHDLDRVDVET
+1470 VLKHDLDRVGVGT
-1483 AALVLELFGATV
+1483 AELVLELFGATL

-1507 SLPLRAGA
+1507 SLPLRSGA
-1515 EPAAGPVRPLD
+1515 EPAAGPVRPFD

-1541 PGRTVVVAPDGE
+1541 PGRIAVVAPDGE

-1586 RSCALMVALTGV
+1586 RSSSLMVALTGV

-1626 DLVVVAAQG
+1626 DLVLVPAQG
-1635 GPAEGASPQDVP
+1635 DP
-1647 LPGLPGVTRIPVEEA
+1647 LPGLAGVTRLPVEEA
-1662 AAGPVP
+1662 ASGPVS
-1668 AELPHP
+1668 AELPDP

-1704 RLDWMQDAYPL
+1704 RLDWMQNAYPL

-1758 YLAATVRDERITTL
+1758 YLAAIVREERITTL

-1838 AHAVAASPVAD
+1838 AHAVAAPPAAA
-1849 GADGPG
+1849 GADGPR
-1855 SGAGGTVPIGTPVWN
+1855 SGPGGTVPIGTPVWN

-1902 HARPDLTADRFV
+1902 HARPGLTADRFV

-1919 GPGERLYRTG
+1919 APGERLYRTG
-1929 DVVRRTGAA
+1929 DVVRRTGAE

-1952 GQRIELGEIEAA
+1952 GQRIELGEVEAA

-1975 VVIRRDGPAPTLV
+1975 VLARRDGPAPTLV

-1999 GCGVEGCGVEGCGV
+1999 GCGVEGSRV
-2013 EGSALREAL
+2013 EGSALRVAL

-2119 GPADVLAGRT
+2119 GPADVLAGRA

-2210 RDAVATLMAHH
+2210 RGAVATLMAHH
-2221 PALCAGFTADG
+2221 PALRAGFTADG

-2246 PVEVVELGVA
+2246 PVELLELGAA
-2256 GADVD
+2256 GADTD
-2261 TERERATAADRAT
+2261 AERERATAADRAT

-2358 GLQEPTL
+2358 GLEEPTL

-2370 GTARHEVTETHSEL
+2370 GTARHGATGTHGVTETVRVTETDRVAEIHSEL

-2393 ELARERGVTPST
+2393 ELARDRGVTPST
-2405 VLTTAWALALAAG
+2405 VLSTAWALALAAG

-2456 LQPAESGADLLTR
+2456 LQPAETGADLLAR

-2516 GARHGVTALHN
+2516 GARHGVTALRN
-2527 VDATHYPLTF
+2527 VDATHYPLTL

-2556 EAAAWI
+2556 AAAAWI

-2573 DGPGDPVAGQ
+2573 DRPGDPVAGQ
-2583 DLRSEAERAAV
+2583 DLRSDAERAAV
-2594 ERYRDGD
+2594 ERYRGGD

-2723 VATVVLDAPAV
+2723 VEAVVLDDPAV
-2734 TAERSA
+2734 AAERSA

-2752 GFARSNPRR
+2752 GFARGNPRR

-2905 TALREADGVL
+2905 TALREGDGVL

-2988 ERFVADPHRPG
+2988 ERFVADPHEPG

-3012 IGEGGRGVLDF
+3012 TGEGGRGVLDF

-3044 AVLDAHPAVARA
+3044 AVLDAHPEVARA

-3071 VGYVVAAAAASA
+3071 VGYVVAAAAPAAPAPAASAPATPAASAPATPAASA
-3083 AVHPEP
+3083 AAAPAPASPTAPAAPEATAPEP
-3089 GADLPRVLRDDL
+3089 GSDLPRVLRDDL

-3123 VNGKLDTGGLPAPD
+3123 VNGKLDTGALPAPD

-3160 QVLELPRVGPEDDF
+3160 QVLELPRIGPEDDF

-3183 ATRLLTRARTALG
+3183 ATRLLSRARTALG
-3196 TDLVLRDLFAAPT
+3196 ADLVLRDLFAAPT

-3218 VAAPSTDRPELVA
+3218 AAAPSTDRPELVA

-3259 YNYPLILRLSGELD
+3259 YNYPLVLRLSGELD

-3279 ALDDVVTRHEAL
+3279 ALDDVVARHEAL

-3303 ILPAARVPFTVA
+3303 ILPDARVPFTVA
-3315 EPATPEELAALVAAE
+3315 EPATPDRLAALVTAE

-3363 LLMLHHIATD
+3363 LLVLHHIATD

-3379 LLDDLATAYTARLEG
+3379 LHHDHATAYTARLDG
-3394 RAPGWAPLPVQYG
+3394 RRPDWAPLPVQYG

-3486 PFLVLHAAVV
+3486 PFLVLHAAVA

-3556 LAAFAHADVP
+3556 LAAFAHAEVP

-3585 FQVMVAHHARTADTL
+3585 FQVMVAHHARTDGTL
-3600 PALPGVTVT
+3600 PVLPGVTVT

-3646 FDRATAASIAERFA
+3646 FDPDTAASIADRFA
-3660 AVAAAFATEPEV
+3660 EVAAAFATAPEI
-3672 PLGRIDVLGPAGR
+3672 PLSRIDVLGPDGR
-3685 AALAESAGDRD
+3685 AALAESAGDRS

-3706 DVVSRHATADPD
+3706 DVVSRHAASAPD

-3726 GDLSYAELDGRAAAV
+3726 GDLSYVDLDDRAAAV
-3741 AAHLAASGIGRRDVV
+3741 AAHLAASGIGRGDVV
-3756 AVAVGRDAGLAATVL
+3756 AVAVGRDAGLVATVL

-3778 VWLPVDPAHPA
+3778 VWLPVDPAHPT

-3799 GAVALVATDAVAGRI
+3799 GAVALVATDAAAGRM
-3814 PAVPG
+3814 PTVPG
-3819 LPRLAPDGAP
+3819 LPRLAPDGAS
-3829 GESVPEPVALGP
+3829 GGRVPAPVALGP

-3918 RTAGPELPAFLARH
+3918 RTTGPELPAFLARH

-3955 GMHVLV
+3955 EMHVLV

-3969 LVQRWAGRVALVV
+3969 LVQRWAGQVALVV

-4008 GSPDPGTV
+4008 GRPDPGTV
-4016 VQILD
+4016 VRILD

-4030 VAGEMYVG
+4030 VAGELYVG

-4062 GPPGARLYRTG
+4062 GPPGSRLYRTG

-4098 RVEPGEVAAVVSAH
+4098 RVEPGEVAAVVTDH
-4112 PAVRQAVVAAR
+4112 PAVRQAVVATR

-4130 VVPEPGGAPEPAGL
+4130 VVPEPGGAPDAAGL

-4223 LGCHSMAAMRLI
+4223 LGGHSMAAMRLI

-4309 LRPAEPYDTAA
+4309 LRRAEPYDTAA
-4320 LAAAVDDV
+4320 LAAAVDEV
-4328 VARHEPLRS
+4328 FARHEPLRS
-4337 VFTGPGPSADTSSA
+4337 VYADSA

-4356 VRDHGPGLVESTRP
+4356 VRDHGPRLVESTRP

-4427 GRTPEFTPLPVTATD
+4427 GRAPEFTPLPVTATD

-4450 AGVADDPGSAG
+4450 AGVADGPGR
-4461 PDTAES
+4461 
-4467 PGTAGSPGSAGGSGT
+4467 GGSG
-4482 ADDPATAD
+4482 
-4490 GSGSAG
+4490 S
-4496 GSATA
+4496 
-4501 GESGTAGGSG
+4501 
-4511 TADGSGS
+4511 
-4518 AGGSGTAGGSGPEP
+4518 AGGSGPEP
-4532 DGRHARAVAYWQA
+4532 DGRRARAVAHWQA
-4545 ALTGVPAPVD
+4545 ALTDVPAPVD
-4555 PPAPGTVPVAAE
+4555 PAAPDGTAAPDTTAGQDATAVPPAAA
-4567 TVVTELDPALRAE
+4567 TVVTELDPALRSE

-4590 GLFTVVQSALA
+4590 GLFTVVQAALA
-4601 VVLARRGAAVP
+4601 VVLARRGAPVP

-4623 EPALTDLVGSVA
+4623 EAALTDLVGSVA

-4651 ELLRTTRAD
+4651 ELLRTTRVD

-4727 AEPEGDGS
+4727 AEPEGNGP